1 MTRFSSKALPQYT
14 PEPYQSPMA
23 GIWNMLSAWY
33 STSPEFRESLAN
45 LFRSTKEGETGMEQG
60 FDTTMA
66 YPELAD
72 VPEFGSP
79 EAAAD
84 VSKILVGTA
93 DDETNLDWL
102 RGIAEDVRNSN
113 DYQGDSIRRQ
123 LMASIPQLKKG
134 GW

>member
-1 MTRFSSKALPQYT
+1 MSYCVNCGVKL
-14 PEPYQSPMA
+14 E
-23 GIWNMLSAWY
+23 
-33 STSPEFRESLAN
+33 ESLN
-45 LFRSTKEGETGMEQG
+45 KCPLCNTPVINPKGLKKMGLISPFPTKEGETGMEQG

-66 YPELAD
+66 YPELAN